1 MVVAG
6 LVWTELVVA
15 CISWRRFQCVDGIG
29 GVVVEVV
36 GDVMVAEG
44 SGDCGVVVEEVDGRA
59 FEFPDWGTIPP
70 VTFLLGMFLK

>member
-1 MVVAG
+1 M
-6 LVWTELVVA
+6 
-15 CISWRRFQCVDGIG
+15 DGIG